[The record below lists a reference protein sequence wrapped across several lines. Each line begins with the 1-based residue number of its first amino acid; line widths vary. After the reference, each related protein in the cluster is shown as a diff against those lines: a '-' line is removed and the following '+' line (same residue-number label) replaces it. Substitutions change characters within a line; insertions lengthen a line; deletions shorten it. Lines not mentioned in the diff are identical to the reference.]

1 MSNPT
6 SARAMRRAKARKQ
19 AGEIRQGMRREARAR
34 RRIIHIPPVGSIF
47 NNLWRRMQRSK
58 PQGEVGPEDG

>member
-19 AGEIRQGMRREARAR
+19 AGEIRRSMRREARAG
-34 RRIIHIPPVGSIF
+34 RRIHVPPVGSIF
-47 NNLWRRMQRSK
+47 TNLWRRMQRSK
-58 PQGEVGPEDG
+58 TPELEL